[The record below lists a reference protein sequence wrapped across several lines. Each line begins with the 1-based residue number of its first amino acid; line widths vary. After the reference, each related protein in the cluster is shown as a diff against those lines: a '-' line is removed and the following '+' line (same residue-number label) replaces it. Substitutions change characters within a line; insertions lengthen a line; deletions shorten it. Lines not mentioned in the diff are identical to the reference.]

1 MASVGV
7 VLGPS
12 IVQRGSS
19 GKILDK
25 LIASG
30 LSLTML
36 RTFQLSREEALRYA
50 GSVFL

>member
-7 VLGPS
+7 VLGAS
-12 IVQRGSS
+12 LVQRGSS
-19 GKILDK
+19 GKVLDR

-36 RTFQLSREEALRYA
+36 KAFQLSREEALK
-50 GSVFL
+50 